1 MIEIV
6 ILSDNRPTPT
16 KSLIK
21 TEHGLSIYI
30 EFDDL
35 RILCDMGASDLYAKN
50 GKLMGVDLD
59 DLDFA
64 FVSHAHADHTG
75 GLRYLLENH
84 TCDVYLS
91 DKIKDHKFHSSRGG
105 ARRDI
110 SHDNTLFEQYP
121 DRFEEVGESC
131 WMIGDKVAIV
141 TNFAKRYAQPQ
152 GNAHLTCDNAPDSF
166 AHEMALVLDTE
177 EGLVII
183 SPCTH
188 SGAANVIEACREFTG
203 KKYVAAFIGGLHFVD
218 HPKGTTTGYDE
229 TLQFFRTISRI
240 APDIQ
245 IVTGHCTASEAE
257 SSLSSLFHPD
267 DLQFFHSGAIIEL

>member
-6 ILSDNRPTPT
+6 ILADNRPTPT
-16 KSLIK
+16 KSPIK
-21 TEHGLSIYI
+21 IEHGLSIYI

-35 RILCDMGASDLYAKN
+35 RILCDMGASNLYAKN
-50 GKLMGVDLD
+50 GELMGVDLN

-91 DKIKDHKFHSSRGG
+91 DKIRDHKFHSSRGG

-110 SHDNTLFEQYP
+110 SHDNTLFKQYP
-121 DRFEEVGESC
+121 DRLEEIEESC
-131 WMIGDKVAIV
+131 WIGDKVAIV
-141 TNFAKRYAQPQ
+141 TNFMKKYPQPQ
-152 GNAHLTCDNAPDSF
+152 GNAHLTCDNAHDDF

-177 EGLVII
+177 EGVVII

-188 SGAANVIEACREFTG
+188 SGAANVIESCREFTG
-203 KKYVAAFIGGLHFVD
+203 KQDVVAFIGGLHFVD

-229 TLQFFRTISRI
+229 VLQFTRTVARI
-240 APDIQ
+240 APDTQ
-245 IVTGHCTASEAE
+245 IITGHCTASEAE
-257 SSLSSLFHPD
+257 NALLTLFNPD